1 MNDAIR
7 IPGPEWETSTL
18 EQVRLPLDIALHVVL
33 LLMALSPFMVLFLK
47 RRSSV
52 GWLDFWLLMATTVAV
67 PFGIGW
73 LTSVLPTH
81 LYLFVIGYGALSM
94 LVLFVSLFIVA
105 RRMKQPSQASYATSI
120 LMALLAVGVL
130 IGLLLP
136 AVPSA
141 REASRRM
148 ACSNLI
154 RQVGL
159 AVLENFRSQGRAD
172 HVPSE
177 NSPTL
182 DGGPE
187 ISWRVHLLPYLE
199 LAPLRDRYTDAA
211 TWDSPQNLPIAAT
224 KIHAYTCPSEPN
236 LVSPT
241 GGRFTSYA
249 KLATTTHSSAN
260 AMIEARSD
268 STNRLPETNTPEPT
282 TAIEPRHQ
290 CILLLESCSANIVWS
305 EPRDIDLDTM
315 EWSIQSFD
323 ARRGTKP
330 WQSKSIGS
338 SWHGSGTHAIF
349 SDGSIRYLPASIDKR
364 ILEALVRGEPWNEN
378 DFE

>member
-33 LLMALSPFMVLFLK
+33 LLMALSPFVVLFLK

-81 LYLFVIGYGALSM
+81 LYPFVIGYGALSM
-94 LVLFVSLFIVA
+94 LVLFLSLLIVA

-182 DGGPE
+182 DGGPA

-199 LAPLRDRYTDAA
+199 LAPLRNRYTDAA
-211 TWDSPQNLPIAAT
+211 PWDSPQNLPIAST
-224 KIHAYTCPSEPN
+224 KNHAYTCPSEPN
-236 LVSPT
+236 LVSPN

-249 KLATTTHSSAN
+249 KLASTTGSA
-260 AMIEARSD
+260 EGSL
-268 STNRLPETNTPEPT
+268 S
-282 TAIEPRHQ
+282 HQ
-290 CILLLESCSANIVWS
+290 RILLLEACSANIVWS

-315 EWSIQSFD
+315 EWSILALD
-323 ARRGTKP
+323 ARRGSKP

-338 SWHGSGTHAIF
+338 SWHGSGAHAIF
-349 SDGSIRYLPASIDKR
+349 EDGSTRYLPASIDKR
-364 ILEALVRGEPWNEN
+364 IMEAIVRGEPWNET
-378 DFE
+378 EIE

>member
-1 MNDAIR
+1 MNETTR
-7 IPGPEWETSTL
+7 IPGPEWETSAL
-18 EQVRLPLDIALHVVL
+18 EQFRLPLDIALHVVL
-33 LLMALSPFMVLFLK
+33 LSIAISPFLVLVFK

-52 GWLDFWLLMATTVAV
+52 GWRDFWLLMATAVAV
-67 PFGIGW
+67 PFGISW
-73 LTSVLPTH
+73 LISVLPTH
-81 LYLFVIGYGALSM
+81 FTPFVIGYGALCM
-94 LVLFVSLFIVA
+94 LVLFLSLFIVA

-148 ACSNLI
+148 ACGNLI

-159 AVLENFRSQGRAD
+159 AVLENLRSPGNAD
-172 HVPSE
+172 RVPSD

-182 DGGPE
+182 DGGPA

-199 LAPLRDRYTDAA
+199 LAPLRDRYSDAA
-211 TWDSPQNLPIAAT
+211 NWDSPQNLPIAAT

-236 LVSPT
+236 LVSPI

-249 KLATTTHSSAN
+249 KLATTTASAAN
-260 AMIEARSD
+260 RLTQARSG
-268 STNRLPETNTPEPT
+268 STNRLPETNTPDPPTAQEPS
-282 TAIEPRHQ
+282 HQ
-290 CILLLESCSANIVWS
+290 RILLLEACSANIVWS

-315 EWSIQSFD
+315 EWSIQSMD
-323 ARRGTKP
+323 ARRGNKP

-364 ILEALVRGEPWNEN
+364 IIDALVRGEPWNET
-378 DFE
+378 DFD